1 MEAHPQKNKIK
12 KLAIAIYYTPP
23 YPIFQIG
30 VNSVGR
36 QGETEHCTWKKIETV
51 KTKSLLQ

>member
-23 YPIFQIG
+23 YPIFQMG
-30 VNSVGR
+30 VISVGR
-36 QGETEHCTWKKIETV
+36 QGDTEHCTWKKIETV